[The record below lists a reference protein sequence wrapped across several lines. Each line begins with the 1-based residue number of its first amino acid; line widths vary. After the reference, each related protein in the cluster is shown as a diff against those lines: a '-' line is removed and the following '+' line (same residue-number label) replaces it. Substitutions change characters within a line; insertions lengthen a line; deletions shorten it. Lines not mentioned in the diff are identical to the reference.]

1 MKVCIWILSIRMSLL
16 LMMLIPVPGIVP
28 VRCITVLIPVLR
40 IIALPIR
47 CIIVLPIRCIIVRHL
62 ANMTIAN
69 R

>member
-16 LMMLIPVPGIVP
+16 LMMLIAVPGIVPVRCITVP

-40 IIALPIR
+40 II
-47 CIIVLPIRCIIVRHL
+47 VLPVRCIIVRHL

>member
-16 LMMLIPVPGIVP
+16 LMMLIAVPGIVP
-28 VRCITVLIPVLR
+28 V
-40 IIALPIR
+40 
-47 CIIVLPIRCIIVRHL
+47 RCIIVRHL